1 MPKFEVNYSEGK
13 FWLIGNDASGEYES
27 EITSWDF
34 ANKLSNGF
42 RWGLKYKTDKQRK
55 WRISSAV
62 TLKIE
67 PLISLATIHLRDGKS
82 VCILT
87 PDIEVNFFTR

>member
-1 MPKFEVNYSEGK
+1 MSKFEVNYSEGK
-13 FWLIGNDASGEYES
+13 FWLIGNDGVGEYES
-27 EITSWDF
+27 EINSWDF
-34 ANKLSNGF
+34 VNELSNGF
-42 RWGLKYKTDKQRK
+42 RWGLKSKSAKQRK

-67 PLISLATIHLRDGKS
+67 PLISLATIHLKDGNS

-87 PDIEVNFFTR
+87 PDIEINFFKR